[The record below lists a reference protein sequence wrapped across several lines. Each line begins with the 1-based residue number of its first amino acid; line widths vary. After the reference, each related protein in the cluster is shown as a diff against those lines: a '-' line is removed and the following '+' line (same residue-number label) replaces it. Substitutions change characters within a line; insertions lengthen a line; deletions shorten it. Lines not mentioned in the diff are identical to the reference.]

1 MNVRR
6 IGGVL
11 AAALALT
18 VTAACGSSDSAGSG
32 GGGGGGGDGK
42 YTIGIVKF
50 ASSEETSEAAIT
62 AFRAEAKAKGW
73 ETTAVD
79 PQGAVEKA
87 NGAMQDFVQKK
98 VDLIVTAVFDS
109 KTLTA
114 GAQAAKSAGIPVV
127 SISGGTADGITAN
140 LDSGVTVGEPVAK
153 QLVEDMGGKGNL
165 LVMGYKSG
173 LPCIGREMA
182 LTDALKG
189 TDIKVTRNE
198 VPIPGQVEGGT
209 QFAQAWLA
217 KNPAGSTPLAI
228 WGCFDDPSLGAV
240 SAAKSAGRTDVKIYG
255 INGTPAAIKAI
266 EAGDM
271 RATVGLAVSEG
282 GTKFADLVPDFIK
295 GGVDAKPQD
304 VSFPN
309 TLVTTDT
316 VADYLKA
323 NPKAAG

>member
-6 IGGVL
+6 FGLGLV
-11 AAALALT
+11 ATAALV
-18 VTAACGSSDSAGSG
+18 VTAACGSGDTGGSG
-32 GGGGGGGDGK
+32 GGGGDDT

-50 ASSEETSEAAIT
+50 ASSEETSEAAIA
-62 AFRAEAKAKGW
+62 AFREEAEAKGW
-73 ETTAVD
+73 KTTAVD

-114 GAQAAKSAGIPVV
+114 GAQAAKAAGIPVV
-127 SISGGTADGITAN
+127 SISGGTTDGITAN
-140 LDSGVTVGEPVAK
+140 LDSGVAVGAPVAK
-153 QLVEDMGGKGNL
+153 QLVEDMGGKGEL

-173 LPCIGREMA
+173 LPCIGREEA
-182 LTDALKG
+182 LDDALKG

-217 KNPAGSTPLAI
+217 KHPKGSTPLAI
-228 WGCFDDPSLGAV
+228 WGCFDDPALGAV
-240 SAAKSAGRTDVKIYG
+240 SAAKSAGRDDVKIYG
-255 INGTPAAIKAI
+255 INGTPAAIKAV

-271 RATVGLAVSEG
+271 RATVFLQVPEAGK
-282 GTKFADLVPDFIK
+282 KFADMVPEFIK
-295 GGVDAKPQD
+295 GGVDAEPQE
-304 VSFPN
+304 VELPN
-309 TLVTTDT
+309 ILVTTDSVT
-316 VADYLKA
+316 QFLAD
-323 NPKAAG
+323 NPDATK

>member
-6 IGGVL
+6 IGL
-11 AAALALT
+11 ALVAATALT
-18 VTAACGSSDSAGSG
+18 VVAACGSSESVGSG
-32 GGGGGGGDGK
+32 GASGDDK

-50 ASSEETSEAAIT
+50 ASSDETSEAAIT
-62 AFRAEAKAKGW
+62 GFRAEAEAQGW

-98 VDLIVTAVFDS
+98 VDLIVVAVFDG

-114 GAQAAKSAGIPVV
+114 GAQAAKAANIPVV
-127 SISGGTADGITAN
+127 SIAGGLADGIQAN
-140 LDSGVTVGEPVAK
+140 LDAGVAIGAPIAE
-153 QLVEDMGGKGNL
+153 QLVKDMNGTGDL
-165 LVMGYKSG
+165 LLMGFKSG
-173 LPCIGREMA
+173 LPCVGRE
-182 LTDALKG
+182 DALNEALEG
-189 TDIKVTRNE
+189 TSIMVTRNE

-217 KNPAGSTPLAI
+217 KHPEGSTPLAI

-240 SAAKSAGRTDVKIYG
+240 AAVKSAGRTDVLIYG
-255 INGTPAAIKAI
+255 MNGTPAAIKAI

-271 RATVGLAVSEG
+271 RATAYVQVVEAG
-282 GTKFADLVPDFIK
+282 KQFATQVPEFVEAGIHAEPRD
-295 GGVDAKPQD
+295 VDMTH
-304 VSFPN
+304 

-316 VADYLKA
+316 VSDFLAER
-323 NPKAAG
+323 PEAAGK